1 MRPCA
6 SLIAGLIAAGT
17 LLSACSNGAFVEA
30 TQAGAPRIG
39 HVYLMRGLAGEVFSL
54 GLHSLAQKLNERGI
68 PATVHSLP
76 AAITLPGEIAQ
87 RYRSDPSSAPIVLL
101 GHSSGGDAI
110 ISIAEKLRAAN
121 VPVALAFGFD
131 PTPLAGRVPDNVEL
145 FVNLF
150 QKTNPIGG
158 GEVRAAQ
165 GFKGR
170 LINVDLREHTEII
183 HITLDKSEA
192 IHRVVIDQVAAVVA
206 QARGSLPAAEPRAA
220 ARPRGQAVAAP
231 QPVRPLQMRYV
242 IPREAPVEIWDH
254 AVRVAAGPGQT
265 WEAIAAEQSVPTWLL
280 LQVNRVSEGVAPQPG
295 AQVLI
300 PRQSA
305 RPGGLAAAR

>member
-1 MRPCA
+1 MRRGA
-6 SLIAGLIAAGT
+6 ILIAGLFAAGA
-17 LLSACSNGAFVEA
+17 LLSACSNGAILDA
-30 TQAGAPRIG
+30 TPSGQPKIG

-54 GLHSLAQKLNERGI
+54 GLHGLARKLNERGI

-76 AAITLPGEIAQ
+76 EAITLPGEIAQ

-101 GHSSGGDAI
+101 GHSSGGDVI
-110 ISIAEKLRAAN
+110 ISMAAKLGAAN

-158 GEVRAAQ
+158 GEVKAAQ

-170 LINVDLREHTEII
+170 LINVDLREHREIV
-183 HITLDKSEA
+183 HITLDKSDV
-192 IHRVVIDQVAAVVA
+192 IHRVVVGQIEATVAA
-206 QARGSLPAAEPRAA
+206 ARGPAPVMEARAA
-220 ARPRGQAVAAP
+220 ARPRGQSVP
-231 QPVRPLQMRYV
+231 VTQPVRPLQMRYV
-242 IPREAPVEIWDH
+242 IPSEAPVEIWDD
-254 AVRVAAGPGQT
+254 AVRVAAKPGQT
-265 WEAIAAEQSVPTWLL
+265 WDTIAAEYGAPVWLL
-280 LQVNRVSEGVAPQPG
+280 LQINRASEGLAPQPG

-305 RPGGLAAAR
+305 RAGSVAAAR